1 MHTCTYACT
10 ITHTDIM
17 HAYKHTNMHTS
28 FVVCVSVCM
37 HIYCAIYHTS
47 NIASHP
53 INRHRIPIVNGVAQS
68 VVLVGSGAE
77 SLAAGGDHSMVLKKD
92 GSVWTTGYNK
102 YGQLGDGSNADKNRF
117 VKVIG
122 TCDMSLWSICAL
134 ATPLASP
141 LRLTERHFSLA
152 YTYACT
158 CRNTRSCT

>member
-53 INRHRIPIVNGVAQS
+53 INHHHIPIVNGVAQS
-68 VVLVGSGAE
+68 VVLADTSAE
-77 SLAAGGDHSMVLKKD
+77 SLAAGGFYSMVMKNHGD
-92 GSVWTTGYNK
+92 VWTTGYNK
-102 YGQLGDGSNADKNRF
+102 YGQLGDESNANKNNF
-117 VKVIG
+117 VEVIS
-122 TCDMSLWSICAL
+122 TCNMLL
-134 ATPLASP
+134 
-141 LRLTERHFSLA
+141 
-152 YTYACT
+152 
-158 CRNTRSCT
+158 